1 MKKIL
6 LTVAL
11 IMLMWMSLMLYVS
24 ADGGSATPSVSSISV
39 SSYPDKT
46 VYGAFEHLDTTGLSL
61 RVVFTDGSEKIING
75 KDIRVSYNRDNCFR
89 VGDSSVL
96 LSYGGKSLYLP
107 ITVNRIAYDLSALAL
122 EDFSVTYNGKYQTY
136 NSPLTQIVGLDGI
149 ALSVNFSGGGT
160 NVGIYDVKVDF
171 HTESIDYFAPESRV
185 IGMTIEPKYAQVVWE
200 GSSFVYDGKSK
211 SPTAYFTDV
220 NGSKVYLAVSGAS
233 INAGSGYIAR
243 ATTNDLNYEFSNTST
258 SYEIRKA
265 DIDLSAVSW
274 SKDSFVYDGSKKSV
288 SASGLPS
295 GVSIIGYSGDIA
307 EDAGIYTATAMLRWD
322 ENNYNPPPVLTHIWE
337 IKKADYDMSSISF
350 RSESFVFDGAIHY
363 PTLIG
368 DMPIGAD
375 GISLEYSFSSGA
387 CHVTDGRVSVI
398 ISFHTSSKNYNI
410 PTERYSS
417 VIVTPKGITV
427 EWGDRNLSY
436 NGENQSPV
444 AFAEECSIKVSGAAV
459 NVGKYLATAT
469 TDNSDY
475 FIINDKVEYSIRK
488 AQNYWDITPADSICY
503 EGKEIVLKGTS
514 RFGDIDITFY
524 ADKDCK
530 ERISKPS
537 ACGLYYAT
545 LSVKECDN
553 YSGLTSEVIS
563 FEIVEIKPV
572 SFFAEI
578 TKESIKAFD
587 VLSNSDFVCTVI
599 NNDDSESH
607 IDSALVQI
615 VYENKNSFRRG
626 DEWVRLQYDG
636 FVFTLP
642 IEVGYAD
649 YDLSEV
655 RWINTSQ
662 VYNGDE
668 RSPAVIGLPDG
679 VRVVEYIGGNK
690 TNAGSYTVYAS
701 LEYDRDNYNEPVI
714 PHCEFVI
721 KKCVLTPPL
730 IQSIYN
736 GNRQIA
742 VPASDLYTIATED
755 SFTYVGEYIIPIRLT
770 DPNNYSF
777 SDGNDAYAI
786 FKIVP
791 ARLSVTVSDV
801 RLKLFEKLGS
811 VDYIITSG
819 VIYGE
824 DSFSVTPY
832 AEGKR
837 VLVRS
842 DNPNYS
848 LDVTSGRI
856 IRLPYPTLQGGII
869 IMLSI
874 LIILALMLGVLVAL
888 RNRHKIVS
896 MIAMLRCRWHNRNYK
911 APMPIQVTE
920 ATEED
925 IGIAESFDMEID
937 ILDATIGDSDE
948 DEDREEI
955 EYNERK
961 GELSL
966 VDFEIDAERAD
977 GLITDSL
984 AKSLINREGEIIYT
998 RGSEKEIINVEL
1010 LSKNF
1015 EAGERVDVNSLKKK
1029 GLISS
1034 QTAYIKVLGG
1044 GKIDKPLM
1052 VFANDFSL
1060 SAVKMIALTGGK
1072 VIKVVTFKERN
1083 PDEKE

>member
-1 MKKIL
+1 MKKIVF
-6 LTVAL
+6 TIAL
-11 IMLMWMSLMLYVS
+11 IILMWMSLMLYVS
-24 ADGGSATPSVSSISV
+24 ADGVSATPSVSSISI

-61 RVVFTDGSEKIING
+61 RAVFTDGTEKIIND
-75 KDIRVSYNRDNCFR
+75 KEIRVSYNRDNCFR
-89 VGDSSVL
+89 VGDNSVL

-107 ITVNRIAYDLSALAL
+107 VTVNRIAYDLSALAL
-122 EDFSVTYNGKYQTY
+122 DDFSVIYNGKYQTY
-136 NSPLTQIVGLDGI
+136 SSPVAQIVGLDGI
-149 ALSVNFSGGGT
+149 ALSVIISGGGT
-160 NVGIYDVKVDF
+160 NVGIYDVNVDF
-171 HTESIDYFAPESRV
+171 HTDSRDYFAPESRV
-185 IGMTIEPKYAQVVWE
+185 IGMTIDPKPTQVIWE

-220 NGSKVYLAVSGAS
+220 NGKKVYLAVNGAS
-233 INAGSGYIAR
+233 TNAGSGYIAR

-265 DIDLSAVSW
+265 DIDLSAVIW

-288 SASGLPS
+288 SASGLPT

-307 EDAGIYTATAMLRWD
+307 EDAGIYTATALLRWD
-322 ENNYNPPPVLTHIWE
+322 ENNYNPPSGLTHVWE

-350 RSESFVFDGAIHY
+350 RSESFVFDGNIHY

-368 DMPIGAD
+368 SMPVGAD
-375 GISLEYSFSSGA
+375 GISLEYRFSSGA
-387 CHVTDGRVSVI
+387 CHVSDGRVSVV
-398 ISFHTSSKNYNI
+398 ISFHTNSKNYNI

-427 EWGDRNLSY
+427 EWGDRNLTY
-436 NGENQSPV
+436 TGENQSPI
-444 AFAEECSIKVSGAAV
+444 AFAEECSIKVSGTAV

-475 FIINDKVEYSIRK
+475 FIINDKVEYNIQK
-488 AQNYWDITPADSICY
+488 AQNYWTVAPADSVCY
-503 EGKEIVLKGTS
+503 EGREIALKGTS

-524 ADKDCK
+524 ADKDGK
-530 ERISKPS
+530 DRISKPS
-537 ACGLYYAT
+537 ACGIYYAK
-545 LSVKECDN
+545 LSVKECEN

-563 FEIVEIKPV
+563 FEIVEIRPI

-578 TKESIKAFD
+578 TKKSIKAFD
-587 VLSNSDFVCTVI
+587 VLKKGDFICTVI
-599 NNDDSESH
+599 NNDGSESQV
-607 IDSALVQI
+607 DSAVVDVI
-615 VYENKNSFRRG
+615 YEHESSFRRG

-636 FVFTLP
+636 FVLTLP

-662 VYNGDE
+662 VYNGTE
-668 RSPAVIGLPDG
+668 RCPTLLGLPDG

-791 ARLSVTVSDV
+791 AKLSVTVSDV
-801 RLKLFEKLGS
+801 RLKLFEKLGG
-811 VDYIITSG
+811 VEYIITSG

-856 IRLPYPTLQGGII
+856 IRLPYPTLRGGMI
-869 IMLSI
+869 IMLFI
-874 LIILALMLGVLVAL
+874 LIVLALMLGVLVAL

-911 APMPIQVTE
+911 APMPIQVAE
-920 ATEED
+920 APEED
-925 IGIAESFDMEID
+925 IGIAESFDMEIE

-948 DEDREEI
+948 DEDRGEI
-955 EYNERK
+955 EYKGGK

-1029 GLISS
+1029 GLISPE
-1034 QTAYIKVLGG
+1034 TAYIKVLGG

-1072 VIKVVTFKERN
+1072 VTKVVTFKERN

>member
-6 LTVAL
+6 LTVSL

-107 ITVNRIAYDLSALAL
+107 ITVNRIAYDLSVLAL

-136 NSPLTQIVGLDGI
+136 NSPLSQIVGLDGI

-233 INAGSGYIAR
+233 TNAGSGYIAR
-243 ATTNDLNYEFSNTST
+243 ATTNDLNYEYSNTST

-295 GVSIIGYSGDIA
+295 GISIIGYSGDIA

-337 IKKADYDMSSISF
+337 ITKADYDMSSISF
-350 RSESFVFDGAIHY
+350 RSETFVFDGAIHY

-475 FIINDKVEYSIRK
+475 FIINDKLEYSIRK

-530 ERISKPS
+530 ERVSKPS
-537 ACGLYYAT
+537 TCGLYYAT

-599 NNDDSESH
+599 NNDGSESH
-607 IDSALVQI
+607 IDPALVQI

-642 IEVGYAD
+642 IEVSYAD

-679 VRVVEYIGGNK
+679 VSVVEYIGGNK

-742 VPASDLYTIATED
+742 VSASDLYTIATED
-755 SFTYVGEYIIPIRLT
+755 GFTYVGEYIIPIRLT

-791 ARLSVTVSDV
+791 AKLSVTVSDV
-801 RLKLFEKLGS
+801 RLKLFEKLGG
-811 VDYIITSG
+811 VEYIITSG

-888 RNRHKIVS
+888 RNRHRIVS

-920 ATEED
+920 TTEED
-925 IGIAESFDMEID
+925 IGIAESFDMEIE

-1083 PDEKE
+1083 LDEKE